1 MNYKQL
7 TKVERYQIDSLLK
20 AGYTKKQIAAELGR
34 HPSTIS
40 RELSRNTG
48 LRGYRPQQ
56 AQRLADERKQ
66 QHRHIQI
73 TDVTWNNVE
82 TLLKQAWSPE
92 QISQWLMLTG
102 LPSVSPEWI
111 YRYILSDK
119 EAGGDLYAYLRCQKK
134 RKKRYGSI
142 DTRGQLKNRVS
153 IDERPSI
160 VDKRK
165 RVGDWELDTVIG
177 RRGGAVLVTAVER
190 KTRCSVIALSPN
202 KTAEAVKQAI
212 LDALTPLAAWVKTL
226 TYDNGKE
233 FALHEDIAEALK
245 AKGYFAHPY
254 HSWERGLNENTN
266 GLIRQYVPKG
276 TSMDDLTQSEVNSIM
291 DNLNNR
297 PRKCLGFRT
306 PNQVLFGINPPIAL
320 AN

>member
-7 TKVERYQIDSLLK
+7 TEIERYQIHAFLK
-20 AGYTKKQIAAELGR
+20 AGYTKKKIAEELGR
-34 HPSTIS
+34 HPSTIG

-56 AQRLADERKQ
+56 AQRLASERKQ
-66 QHRHIQI
+66 HHRHTQI
-73 TDVTWNNVE
+73 TDVTWESVG

-92 QISQWLMLTG
+92 QISQWLTLAG

-111 YRYILSDK
+111 YRYILTDK
-119 EAGGDLYAYLRCQKK
+119 ETGGDLYAYLRCQKK
-134 RKKRYGSI
+134 RKKRYGSV
-142 DTRGQLKNRVS
+142 DSRGQLKNRVS
-153 IDERPSI
+153 IDDRPSI
-160 VDKRK
+160 VDERK

-177 RRGGAVLVTAVER
+177 HRGGAVLVTAVER
-190 KTRCSVIALSPN
+190 KTRFSVIALAPN

-212 LDALTPLAAWVKTL
+212 LDALLPLAARVKTL

-276 TSMDDLTQSEVNSIM
+276 DSMDDLTQCEVDSIM
-291 DNLNNR
+291 DSLNNR
-297 PRKCLGFRT
+297 PRKCLAFRT
-306 PNQVLFGINPPIAL
+306 PNQVLFGIDPPIAL
-320 AN
+320 AS

>member
-7 TKVERYQIDSLLK
+7 TEVERYQIQAFLK
-20 AGYTKKQIAAELGR
+20 AGYTKKAIAKELGR
-34 HPSTIS
+34 HPSTIG
-40 RELSRNTG
+40 RELNRNTG

-56 AQRLADERKQ
+56 AQRLANERKK
-66 QHRHIQI
+66 QHRHTQI
-73 TDVTWNNVE
+73 TDVTWKNVE
-82 TLLKQAWSPE
+82 TLLQQAWSPE
-92 QISQWLMLTG
+92 QISHWLMLIG

-111 YRYILSDK
+111 YRYIFADK
-119 EAGGDLYAYLRCQKK
+119 ESGGRLYTYLRCQKK
-134 RKKRYGSI
+134 RKKRYGSA
-142 DTRGQLKNRVS
+142 DSRGQLKNRVS

-160 VDKRK
+160 VDERQ

-177 RRGGAVLVTAVER
+177 RCGGVVLVTAVER
-190 KTRCSVIALSPN
+190 KTRFSVIGLASN
-202 KTAEAVKQAI
+202 KTAEAVKKEI

-233 FALHEDIAEALK
+233 FALHEDIAKALN
-245 AKGYFAHPY
+245 ASGYFAHPY

-276 TSMDDLTQSEVNSIM
+276 TSMDDLTQLEVNSIM
-291 DNLNNR
+291 DRLNNR

-306 PNQVLFGINPPIAL
+306 PNQVLFGIDPPIAL
-320 AN
+320 AS